1 MTEGKKKNI
10 HKNGKEMIS
19 IRSRYCARCDAK
31 LKWDC
36 KCPNHL
42 HMAWQRKNVFHSGKR
57 YKGKKAWQKV
67 YSDEIEYKKGDSK

>member
-1 MTEGKKKNI
+1 MT
-10 HKNGKEMIS
+10 S

-31 LKWDC
+31 IKWEC

-57 YKGKKAWQKV
+57 YKGKDAWKKV
-67 YSDEIEYKKGDSK
+67 YSDEIDYKGDSK